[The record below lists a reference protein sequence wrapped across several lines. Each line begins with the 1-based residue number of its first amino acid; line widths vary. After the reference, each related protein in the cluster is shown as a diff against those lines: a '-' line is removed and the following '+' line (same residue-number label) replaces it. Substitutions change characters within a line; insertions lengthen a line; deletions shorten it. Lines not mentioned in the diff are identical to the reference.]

1 MMIVCITVETIVG
14 MMSIAVMMMTMEKD
28 ICWCRNHRILR
39 LHLLNIPVIG
49 GWDSRRPWTFLYFS
63 YWGLGRSEGLEQR
76 RVLQRAEAWVGGV
89 SEDEVGPGEEVGGR
103 HPDLPQAL
111 LVLRP
116 KEELILFTHTSR
128 PSTSPKIS
136 SKKTNPHKISAI
148 VIQKRH
154 TGS

>member
-1 MMIVCITVETIVG
+1 M
-14 MMSIAVMMMTMEKD
+14 
-28 ICWCRNHRILR
+28 
-39 LHLLNIPVIG
+39 
-49 GWDSRRPWTFLYFS
+49 
-63 YWGLGRSEGLEQR
+63 GRSEGLEQR
-76 RVLQRAEAWVGGV
+76 RVLQRAEAGVGGV

>member
-1 MMIVCITVETIVG
+1 MMIVIITLETIVG

-89 SEDEVGPGEEVGGR
+89 SEDEVGPGEEMGRR

-136 SKKTNPHKISAI
+136 SNKTNPHKISAI